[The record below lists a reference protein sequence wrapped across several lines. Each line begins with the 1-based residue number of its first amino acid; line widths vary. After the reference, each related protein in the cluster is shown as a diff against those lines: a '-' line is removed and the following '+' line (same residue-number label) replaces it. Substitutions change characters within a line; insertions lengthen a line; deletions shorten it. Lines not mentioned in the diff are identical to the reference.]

1 MIYRKVFS
9 ALILVALVATVSAQ
23 PVQLADTDSTDL
35 DLELDAGETR
45 EFSISV
51 ETNPGF
57 NDNFAVETR
66 LRVSNTELE
75 VAEDQDRV
83 SGEEF
88 DLERSLNSGG
98 FEECRTFPGGKN
110 YAKYICSFDSSDFGD
125 ENTVDY
131 TLSSSPRLMPGDYQF
146 ELSLLSSPS
155 SAPAI
160 DNQNVNLSRGESSSV
175 ALESS
180 QGSITVGINSGVNGS
195 AEVESHES
203 VAAETPQG
211 EDEFV
216 SAVSVNI
223 NSTEEDTSDGEIRFE
238 HDEDLNDVDV
248 YLLENGEWTSDDIE
262 VVENGDDFVVAEV
275 PHFSTYAAY
284 GEEEETGGGGGGSTD
299 FSPQPDQE
307 SDETQNDTQTS
318 EDENQTDQPEGSDN
332 QTGTGSED
340 TGENQTDEQTGQ
352 QPDGPGDTPGQANGL
367 TGQFIQSPGA
377 AGLGIVV
384 LLALIVLGL
393 DHTGRI
399 DVRERFNELKNSFS
413 QDEEEISFN

>member
-1 MIYRKVFS
+1 MICRKVFS

-35 DLELDAGETR
+35 NLELDAGETR
-45 EFSISV
+45 EFSIDV

-88 DLERSLNSGG
+88 DLERSLNSES

-110 YAKYICSFDSSDFGD
+110 YAEYICTFDSSDFGD

-160 DNQNVNLSRGESSSV
+160 DNQKVNLSQGESSSV

-223 NSTEEDTSDGEIRFE
+223 NSTEEDRSDGEIRFE
-238 HDEDLNDVDV
+238 HDENLNDVDV
-248 YLLENGEWTSDDIE
+248 YLLENGEWTSEDIE

-284 GEEEETGGGGGGSTD
+284 GEEEETGGGGGSTS

-307 SDETQNDTQTS
+307 TEDAENDTQS
-318 EDENQTDQPEGSDN
+318 SDGENQTDQPEGSDN

-340 TGENQTDEQTGQ
+340 TGENQTEQTGQ
-352 QPDGPGDTPGQANGL
+352 QPEEPSETPGQANGL
-367 TGQFIQSPGA
+367 TGQFTQSPGA
-377 AGLGIVV
+377 VGLGIVI
-384 LLALIVLGL
+384 LLALIVLAL
-393 DHTGRI
+393 DYTGRI
-399 DVRERFNELKNSFS
+399 DVRERFNELKNRFS

>member
-1 MIYRKVFS
+1 MRKSMIIISVLFFAS
-9 ALILVALVATVSAQ
+9 ITLAQ
-23 PVQLADTDSTDL
+23 PVQLEDTDSTDL
-35 DLELDAGETR
+35 DIEMAGGETR
-45 EFSISV
+45 EFSINV

-75 VAEDQDRV
+75 VSEDQDRV

-88 DLERSLNSGG
+88 DLERSLNSEG
-98 FEECRTFPGGKN
+98 FEDCRTFRGGKN
-110 YAKYICSFDSSDFGD
+110 YAEYICTFDSSDFGD

-180 QGSITVGINSGVNGS
+180 QGSITVDINSGVSGN

-238 HDEDLNDVDV
+238 HDENLNDVEV
-248 YLLENGEWTSDDIE
+248 YLLENGEWTSEDIE
-262 VVENGDDFVVAEV
+262 VVETGDDYVLAEV

-284 GEEEETGGGGGGSTD
+284 GEEEEDSGGGGGSTD
-299 FSPQPDQE
+299 FSPQPDQDSE
-307 SDETQNDTQTS
+307 DAEDDTQSS
-318 EDENQTDQPEGSDN
+318 EDESQTDQPEGSDN

-352 QPDGPGDTPGQANGL
+352 QPDEPNETPGQANGL
-367 TGQFIQSPGA
+367 TGQFTQSPGA
-377 AGLGIVV
+377 VGLGIALLIGVV
-384 LLALIVLGL
+384 LFGL
-393 DHTGRI
+393 DYAGRI
-399 DVRERFNELKNSFS
+399 DLREIFNDLKEKFS
-413 QDEEEISFN
+413 R